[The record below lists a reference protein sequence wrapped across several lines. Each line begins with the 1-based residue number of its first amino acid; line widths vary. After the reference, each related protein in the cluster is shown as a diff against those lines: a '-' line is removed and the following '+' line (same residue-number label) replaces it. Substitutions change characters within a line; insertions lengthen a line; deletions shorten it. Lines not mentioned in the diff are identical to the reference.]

1 MTTTKDF
8 KRLVRERMAKTG
20 ESYSI
25 ARMHVLHVRKTA
37 GATPST
43 ATPSTATLP
52 STPLPST
59 SAEPV
64 WTYEWPFDGKDIAY
78 DVLVAINDDL
88 VEYVQS
94 DDNPVGYTEFEELV
108 FKNIDQDAGTAEYHV
123 GFMAEHPSGDFDFNG
138 HVEGDL
144 AFDTLEDEDEDD
156 LDDQDRKD
164 MFLGS
169 LKVTRADVH
178 FDMGDP
184 D

>member
-25 ARMHVLHVRKTA
+25 ARMHTLRVGKAAELPP
-37 GATPST
+37 AT
-43 ATPSTATLP
+43 
-52 STPLPST
+52 STPATST
-59 SAEPV
+59 PATA
-64 WTYEWPFDGKDIAY
+64 WTSEFPFDGKDIAY
-78 DVLVAINDDL
+78 DVLIAIYDDL
-88 VEYVQS
+88 VEHVQS
-94 DDNPVGYTEFEELV
+94 DDYPAGYTEFEELV
-108 FKNIDQDAGTAEYHV
+108 FKNIDLDAGTAEYHV
-123 GFMAEHPSGDFDFNG
+123 GFTAEHPSGDYDFNG

-144 AFDTLEDEDEDD
+144 AFDTLEDEDE

-164 MFLGS
+164 MFLNS

-178 FDMGDP
+178 FDMGDS